1 MIDFEALRAPFN
13 PDEIEWRVGNT
24 NREKTQGMALAYVT
38 NRAIQQRLDDVVGP
52 LNWKNEYKLW
62 ESKSQ
67 LCGISIYCEERKEW
81 ITKWDGAEQ
90 TDFEAVKGGLS
101 DAMKRAAYQ
110 WGIGRYLYNLP
121 AQWCPIE
128 PVGKSYRLSVTPTLP
143 DWALPGGGGKPEPGK
158 TNNPPQ
164 GNYNPPQQQNTQPR
178 ANNQPQNGRGQSK
191 GKGLSDKQINRAK
204 AKMRAAGQSDETVQ
218 LWIKKKFNKTSVA
231 DLTYQEYSELCDSL
245 DAAAQEAVHDIP
257 DYTGWVNESLN
268 G

>member
-1 MIDFEALRAPFN
+1 MIDFEKLREPFK
-13 PDEIEWRVGNT
+13 PEEIEWRVGST
-24 NREKTQGMALAYVT
+24 NKEKTMGMALAYVT

-52 LNWKNEYKLW
+52 LNWKNEYKMW

-90 TDFEAVKGGLS
+90 TDFEAIKGGLS

-128 PVGKSYRLSVTPTLP
+128 PAGKSYRLTVTPSLP
-143 DWALPGGGGKPEPGK
+143 EWALPSGYVANNAPQQ
-158 TNNPPQ
+158 NNPPQ
-164 GNYNPPQQQNTQPR
+164 GNNVQQNTRPES
-178 ANNQPQNGRGQSK
+178 NNQPQNA
-191 GKGLSDKQINRAK
+191 GKGFRGLSAKQISRAEIK
-204 AKMRAAGQSDETVQ
+204 ARVANMSMGDVK
-218 LWIKKKFNKTSVA
+218 LWMQKKYGKDSIASLN
-231 DLTYQEYSELCDSL
+231 YEEYTELCNAL
-245 DAAAQEAVHDIP
+245 DEHAKKIKQSAIHDIP
-257 DYTGWVNESLN
+257 DEEGWRNEYMN